1 MILPLL
7 MHLMAISVVVVCAVV
22 GANSTCTSARPNIA
36 SNEVAH
42 WATKGSPEP
51 RRVTK
56 LAHPITRLARSGA
69 GCAGRVRRR
78 SPDRRQ
84 GRVIS
89 ARGAESKLPIGT
101 SFSRRRRAV
110 LRVRANSGGN
120 VGKLDFTERAARHR
134 GFARFPL
141 H

>member
-22 GANSTCTSARPNIA
+22 GANSTCTSARPSNA

-56 LAHPITRLARSGA
+56 LADPITRLARSGA
-69 GCAGRVRRR
+69 GVRGGFADGVRIADEVARSAPGGGVKTSNRHLVFAPAASAITRR
-78 SPDRRQ
+78 DILPIEPHDSEAWRAR
-84 GRVIS
+84 S
-89 ARGAESKLPIGT
+89 AVARRGAR
-101 SFSRRRRAV
+101 SR
-110 LRVRANSGGN
+110 
-120 VGKLDFTERAARHR
+120 
-134 GFARFPL
+134 
-141 H
+141 